1 MKIKRALL
9 PAIVVCTLA
18 APGAFAGAKITINN
32 NDGASEGF
40 NDPTVVA
47 PVGGNTG
54 TTVGQQRLIAF
65 QKAADIWAQTL
76 DSDAEIVIDARFD
89 PLECDAESA
98 VLGSAGPRWI
108 SSDFAGAPAANTWYH
123 GALVNRLSGE
133 DGDTTRAEISARF
146 NSDLGK
152 PGCLTGS
159 GWYYGLDH
167 NNGEQQDLVVVLLH
181 EFGHG
186 LGFSEFVDSD
196 TGEFIEGQ
204 VDAYASFLFDN
215 KTNKRWSAMTNGE
228 RLASAVNTGAVVL
241 DGPNVVADAPQFLEG
256 NGAPR
261 VVVTS
266 PPAIAA
272 TYAAAKAAFG
282 GSLGVGGPRSG
293 TFILATDGTDSTS
306 ASTTDACGPLTNA
319 ASVAGKIALADRGN
333 CLFVIKAANVQSAGG
348 IGLIVVNNEDNSN
361 LPPLGG
367 SDGSITI
374 PVVGIT
380 KADGATIR
388 AQLGGGVTG
397 RMELGP
403 STGLAGTDSSGRP
416 FVFAPSTF
424 NPGSSTSHYDTS
436 ASPNVL
442 MEPFINDD
450 LDNDLDLTESYFRD
464 AGWFAASTMKLTMK
478 DSLLADA
485 DADGKADPGDTIR
498 YSLNVANTAGAGAT
512 SVVLTNTPDANTTL
526 VTGSVQTSSGTVT
539 SGNGAGNSSVRIALT
554 GLKPGATATAQFDVV
569 VKSGISS
576 AATAIVNQ
584 ASLAG
589 SNFSTVPSDDP
600 DTATSN
606 DSTSTPLDL
615 NPVKVDKSVVVTAD
629 ADSSGG
635 VTSGD
640 TLTYTI
646 TVRNDGTTPLS
657 DVVLA
662 DTPDPNTTIVAGSV
676 TTSQGTITSGNAQGA
691 TSVNV
696 SLGGIAPA
704 GVATVVLSVKLDAD
718 IPTRTMLIV
727 NQATV
732 TGANFP
738 AVLSNDPRNTAPSDP
753 TSIGIQQPRKR
764 TARR

>member
-1 MKIKRALL
+1 MKIMRALL
-9 PAIVVCTLA
+9 SAILVCTLA
-18 APGAFAGAKITINN
+18 APAALAGAKITINN
-32 NDGASEGF
+32 NDGLSEGF

-89 PLECDAESA
+89 PLDCDANSA

-108 SSDFAGAPAANTWYH
+108 SSDFPGAPVANTWYH
-123 GALVNRLSGE
+123 GALVNRLGGE
-133 DGDTTRAEISARF
+133 DGDTTRAEINARF

-152 PGCLTGS
+152 VACLSGS

-167 NNGEQQDLVVVLLH
+167 NNGTKIDLLVVLLH

-204 VDAYASFLFDN
+204 VDAYASYLFDTE
-215 KTNKRWSAMTNGE
+215 TNKRWSAMTNGE
-228 RLASAVNTGAVVL
+228 RLASMVNTNAVVL
-241 DGPNVVADAPQFLEG
+241 DGPSVVADAPKFLEG
-256 NGAPR
+256 NGTPR

-272 TYAAAKAAFG
+272 TYTAAKAEFG
-282 GSLGVGGPRSG
+282 GSLGVGGPVSG

-306 ASTTDACGPLTNA
+306 SSTTDACGTLTNA
-319 ASVAGKIALADRGN
+319 ASLAGKIAVVDRGN
-333 CLFVIKAANVQSAGG
+333 CTFVIKAANVQNAGAT
-348 IGLIVVNNEDNSN
+348 GLIVVNNEDNSN

-380 KADGATIR
+380 KADGATIK

-397 RMELGP
+397 RMEIGP
-403 STGLAGTDSSGRP
+403 STGLAGADPGGRP
-416 FVFAPSTF
+416 FVFAPSDF
-424 NPGSSTSHYDTS
+424 SPGSSTSHYDTS

-450 LDNDLDLTESYFRD
+450 LDGDVDLTESYFRD
-464 AGWFAASTMKLTMK
+464 AGWFAPSTMNLTMK
-478 DSLLADA
+478 DSLLVDV

-512 SVVLTNTPDANTTL
+512 SVVLMNTPDEKTAL

-539 SGNGAGNSSVRIALT
+539 FGNGAGNSLVRIAMT

-569 VKSGISS
+569 VKNGIDPAQPNISTQ
-576 AATAIVNQ
+576 ATL
-584 ASLAG
+584 SG
-589 SNFSTVPSDDP
+589 SNFASVPSDDP
-600 DTATSN
+600 DTGAANDATS
-606 DSTSTPLDL
+606 TTLDL
-615 NPVKVDKSVVVTAD
+615 NPMKVDKTVALASD

-640 TLTYTI
+640 TISYVIVLRNTGTSALTGI
-646 TVRNDGTTPLS
+646 VVNDTLDANIS
-657 DVVLA
+657 
-662 DTPDPNTTIVAGSV
+662 IVPGSV
-676 TTSQGTITSGNAQGA
+676 TTTLGTVTAGNEAGA
-691 TSVNV
+691 RSVAVNVGQLDGGLSATIQLQVSVNGP
-696 SLGGIAPA
+696 LAPA
-704 GVATVVLSVKLDAD
+704 SFVILNQASVTGSNFAATVSDDPRSAAGLDA
-718 IPTRTMLIV
+718 
-727 NQATV
+727 
-732 TGANFP
+732 TG
-738 AVLSNDPRNTAPSDP
+738 
-753 TSIGIQQPRKR
+753 IGIQLPKKR
-764 TARR
+764 PSRR